1 MVFEEAGE
9 AGEASAP
16 TVADVS
22 VPLLPELGLR
32 DGWDALVRLGGGQE
46 AGQTGTLVRSLSVG
60 ALAVLTQGHLVAD
73 VLALVYVCRTKHRSV
88 SRESHSSAVAG
99 RWED

>member
-9 AGEASAP
+9 AGAP
-16 TVADVS
+16 TVAAVS
-22 VPLLPELGLR
+22 VRPLPELGLR
-32 DGWDALVRLGGGQE
+32 DGWDALVRLGGGHE
-46 AGQTGTLVRSLSVG
+46 AGQAGALVRSLGVG

-88 SRESHSSAVAG
+88 GRESHRSAAAG
-99 RWED
+99 CWED